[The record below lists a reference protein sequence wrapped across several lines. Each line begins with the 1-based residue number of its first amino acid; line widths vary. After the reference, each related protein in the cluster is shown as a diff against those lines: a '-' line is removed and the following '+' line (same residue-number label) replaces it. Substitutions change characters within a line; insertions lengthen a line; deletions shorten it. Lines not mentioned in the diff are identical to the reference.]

1 MDDLEKRELFLNKQ
15 CVLEKRGSFYLFGIV
30 LDVTFG
36 PGGGVVFKTEQLT
49 SFISWE
55 EIVTLI
61 PKEKAMRGNSS
72 VLTNSYGNPY
82 AEEKCGESGH
92 RQRREMK

>member
-1 MDDLEKRELFLNKQ
+1 MDDLEKRALFLNKE
-15 CVLEKRGSFYLFGIV
+15 CVLEKRNQFYLFGVV

-36 PGGGVVFKTEQLT
+36 PGGGCLFRTNQKT

-61 PKEKAMRGNSS
+61 PKTVE
-72 VLTNSYGNPY
+72 
-82 AEEKCGESGH
+82 
-92 RQRREMK
+92 